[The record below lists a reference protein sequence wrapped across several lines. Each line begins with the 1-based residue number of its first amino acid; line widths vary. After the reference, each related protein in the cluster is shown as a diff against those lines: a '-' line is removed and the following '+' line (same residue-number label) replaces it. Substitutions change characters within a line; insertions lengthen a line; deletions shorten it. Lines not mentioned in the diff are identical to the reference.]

1 MQKEERNME
10 LTGDLFQEFEE
21 VQKLVNEEVGVP
33 YSTWTRACTS
43 FCTII
48 CCN

>member
-1 MQKEERNME
+1 MREERNME
-10 LTGDLFQEFEE
+10 LAGDLLQEFQE

-33 YSTWTRACTS
+33 YSTWTLACS
-43 FCTII
+43 QFCTII